1 MSAANQPSFL
11 VVFCFSIGPF
21 FARFRSS
28 ILQQQLLFLLC
39 GSPSARIEVKRNN
52 FRCCVTCVERRSK
65 EGQETLDGN
74 ILLLS
79 ARDVKLRV
87 TCSMRL
93 TRSLSVCHDLPFSF
107 FLFFLDSGETLDPV
121 ASLTPPSQKMF
132 FGCWVKM
139 IVDNNV
145 QDTRF
150 VYRTDAKKSKHKQN
164 KIEKKPRR

>member
-1 MSAANQPSFL
+1 
-11 VVFCFSIGPF
+11 
-21 FARFRSS
+21 
-28 ILQQQLLFLLC
+28 
-39 GSPSARIEVKRNN
+39 
-52 FRCCVTCVERRSK
+52 
-65 EGQETLDGN
+65 
-74 ILLLS
+74 
-79 ARDVKLRV
+79 
-87 TCSMRL
+87 MRL